1 MGIKFWCFNRSAAVF
16 IQLEMN
22 QTRVN
27 LARRVVNIRPALCP
41 PTILRQS
48 VRRGGLDNIPK
59 EGYQGSWGVL
69 LKKTADHGQEFLVLC
84 LYAGLTLMLI
94 AYQPIY
100 KNFWKPEIKLMPS
113 NSDINDQFNV
123 NFNWN
128 DPRGQKTM
136 GLLTRRNEM
145 FWQNKL
151 GWKDDL
157 KDLLNEIYAFN
168 KPGILKPST
177 IAVPSAFDG
186 MSKSMI
192 LQEDQN
198 KSTELMREALKE
210 VLSEQ

>member
-1 MGIKFWCFNRSAAVF
+1 
-16 IQLEMN
+16 MN
-22 QTRVN
+22 QARVT
-27 LARRVVNIRPALCP
+27 LARRVVNSTPSMIRPALL
-41 PTILRQS
+41 TQS
-48 VRRGGLDNIPK
+48 VRTALGRPRFDQT
-59 EGYQGSWGVL
+59 YGSI
-69 LKKTADHGQEFLVLC
+69 LKHTADHGQEFLVLAM
-84 LYAGLTLMLI
+84 YFGLTCMLLCWHM
-94 AYQPIY
+94 IY
-100 KNFWKPEIKLMPS
+100 ISVFRKNEINCLPS
-113 NSDINDQFNV
+113 NMDLNDQFSRRLD
-123 NFNWN
+123 WT
-128 DPRGQKTM
+128 DPRGTKTM
-136 GLLTRRNEM
+136 GPLTRRHVM
-145 FWQNKL
+145 FWENKL